1 MARNIKGVYISYT
14 TLLVGCAIV
23 IVLGLVYVFYM
34 DLVSRLPSTY
44 GQKQHMPDI
53 NVQVL
58 APSTGASGDDRY
70 MRAPKPE
77 RDWMASPDMS
87 VLRASKY
94 NLPSIPTRGIPETY
108 QQMGVLRVDDGSVL
122 PLYGRPTASRSDRFQ
137 YYSRTDTYNPVQ
149 LPIRYN
155 NRDCVDDVGCNELF
169 NGDTVSLM
177 PSGQRGE
184 VTLYRLSGPT
194 YLPIV

>member
-23 IVLGLVYVFYM
+23 IVLGLVYVAYL
-34 DLVSRLPSTY
+34 DLSN
-44 GQKQHMPDI
+44 KQMPDI

-58 APSTGASGDDRY
+58 RPPQPQLMSTNFNTGDDRY
-70 MRAPKPE
+70 TRAPKPE
-77 RDWMASPDMS
+77 RDWMSSPDLS
-87 VLRASKY
+87 VLRGSRY

-122 PLYGRPTASRSDRFQ
+122 PLYGRPTASRSDRYQ

-155 NRDCVDDVGCNELF
+155 NRDCTDDVGCNELYS
-169 NGDTVSLM
+169 GDSVSLA
-177 PSGQRGE
+177 PSGKRGE

-194 YLPIV
+194 YIPI